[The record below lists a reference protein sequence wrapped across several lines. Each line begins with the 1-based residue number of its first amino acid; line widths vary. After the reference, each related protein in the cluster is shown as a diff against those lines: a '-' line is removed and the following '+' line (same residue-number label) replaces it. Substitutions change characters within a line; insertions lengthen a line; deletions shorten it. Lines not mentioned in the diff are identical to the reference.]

1 MRTIVILF
9 FLFVSF
15 FTNAQPLSEVFEQG
29 NQLYKN
35 ADYRGAIN
43 TYHKIENTGFQ
54 SDALY
59 FNLANSYYKLNE
71 VAPSVYYY
79 EKAIK
84 LNPMNEDAKY
94 NLVLANR
101 LTIDQIDEVPKTLLQ
116 RFEANVLHKFSIHQ
130 WAVISIVF
138 SVLTALVFLMYYF
151 SLSSLLKRIFFSLS
165 LVTFSLM
172 LISVMI
178 AYAGLDYHK
187 KNQPAIVFS
196 EKAQIKNAPTFN
208 SEDVFTLHEGTKVM
222 VLDEVDDWYKIKLS
236 DGKIGW
242 VRTGVLKII

>member
-1 MRTIVILF
+1 
-9 FLFVSF
+9 
-15 FTNAQPLSEVFEQG
+15 
-29 NQLYKN
+29 
-35 ADYRGAIN
+35 
-43 TYHKIENTGFQ
+43 
-54 SDALY
+54 
-59 FNLANSYYKLNE
+59 
-71 VAPSVYYY
+71 
-79 EKAIK
+79 
-84 LNPMNEDAKY
+84 
-94 NLVLANR
+94 
-101 LTIDQIDEVPKTLLQ
+101 
-116 RFEANVLHKFSIHQ
+116 
-130 WAVISIVF
+130 
-138 SVLTALVFLMYYF
+138 
-151 SLSSLLKRIFFSLS
+151 
-165 LVTFSLM
+165 M

>member
-15 FTNAQPLSEVFEQG
+15 LTNAQPLSEVFEQG

-43 TYHKIENTGFQ
+43 TYHKIEKSGYQ

-71 VAPSVYYY
+71 VAPSIYYY
-79 EKAIK
+79 EKALK

-116 RFEANVLHKFSIHQ
+116 RIEANFLHRFSIHQ
-130 WAVISIVF
+130 WAVMSIVF
-138 SVLTALVFLMYYF
+138 
-151 SLSSLLKRIFFSLS
+151 
-165 LVTFSLM
+165 
-172 LISVMI
+172 
-178 AYAGLDYHK
+178 
-187 KNQPAIVFS
+187 
-196 EKAQIKNAPTFN
+196 
-208 SEDVFTLHEGTKVM
+208 
-222 VLDEVDDWYKIKLS
+222 
-236 DGKIGW
+236 
-242 VRTGVLKII
+242 